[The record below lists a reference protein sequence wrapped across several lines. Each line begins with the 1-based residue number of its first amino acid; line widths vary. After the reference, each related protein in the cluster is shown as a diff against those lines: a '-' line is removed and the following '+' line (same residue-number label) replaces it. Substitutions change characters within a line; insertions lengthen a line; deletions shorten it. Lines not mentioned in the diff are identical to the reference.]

1 MTADTDTD
9 QDMYTDTVDMDML
22 DTEDNEDD
30 QNKTIRTKT
39 RSLRE
44 ASVQKRL
51 QTERKMVSKEK
62 TILLSYIILYF
73 SC

>member
-1 MTADTDTD
+1 MAADIDTD
-9 QDMYTDTVDMDML
+9 QDMDTDAVSDMELVDC
-22 DTEDNEDD
+22 EDNEDD

-51 QTERKMVSKEK
+51 QTERKMVSIEIA
-62 TILLSYIILYF
+62 ILLLYII
-73 SC
+73 